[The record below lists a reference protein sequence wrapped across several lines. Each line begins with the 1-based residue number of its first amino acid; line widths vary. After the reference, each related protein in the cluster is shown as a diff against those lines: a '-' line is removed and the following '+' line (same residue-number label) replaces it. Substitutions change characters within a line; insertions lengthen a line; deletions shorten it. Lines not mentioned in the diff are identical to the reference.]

1 MTLGFLEWEP
11 PRPYL
16 KNISS
21 YLTKNEKNLLFCY
34 RKDKTYRFF
43 VKKYF
48 ISLTKKASYPE
59 KKAKII

>member
-21 YLTKNEKNLLFCY
+21 YLTKNEK
-34 RKDKTYRFF
+34 TYSFA
-43 VKKYF
+43 
-48 ISLTKKASYPE
+48 IE
-59 KKAKII
+59 KIRLIAFL